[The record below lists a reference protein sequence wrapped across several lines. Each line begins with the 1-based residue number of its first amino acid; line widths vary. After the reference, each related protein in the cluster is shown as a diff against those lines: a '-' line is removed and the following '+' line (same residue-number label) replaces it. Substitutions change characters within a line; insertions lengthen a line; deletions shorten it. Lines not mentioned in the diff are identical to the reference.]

1 MFRHFIQR
9 WNAVKEEKL
18 KQNPHYPLLVPKVH
32 FSNCEK
38 RFLFFLAKKMAKFLD
53 PLFIVL
59 GLKVFNLETTQSKCK
74 VFEITW
80 YFDLV
85 W

>member
-18 KQNPHYPLLVPKVH
+18 KQNPHYPLLVPKVN
-32 FSNCEK
+32 FSHCGK
-38 RFLFFLAKKMAKFLD
+38 RFLFFLATNTAKFIV

-59 GLKVFNLETTQSKCK
+59 GLVKKHAIGNHPFSGYS
-74 VFEITW
+74 F
-80 YFDLV
+80 
-85 W
+85 

>member
-18 KQNPHYPLLVPKVH
+18 KQNPHYPLLVPKVN
-32 FSNCEK
+32 FSNCDES
-38 RFLFFLAKKMAKFLD
+38 FLFFLLVD
-53 PLFIVL
+53 PIFTVL
-59 GLKVFNLETTQSKCK
+59 GLGKKHAIWKPPGLSVHESTWH
-74 VFEITW
+74 FE
-80 YFDLV
+80 LV

>member
-18 KQNPHYPLLVPKVH
+18 KQNPHYPLLVPKVN

-38 RFLFFLAKKMAKFLD
+38 RFLFFLATNMAKCLD
-53 PLFIVL
+53 PLLIGFGPKSMQFGNHPV
-59 GLKVFNLETTQSKCK
+59 
-74 VFEITW
+74 
-80 YFDLV
+80 
-85 W
+85 